1 MIRVVDLHKTFGGQE
16 VLRGINVE
24 FETGK
29 ITTII
34 GGSGSG
40 KTVLLKHLNALLLP
54 DRGSVLVDGRD
65 ITKLGQSAL
74 NEVRQ
79 KFGMLFQSA
88 ALLDSMTIYDNVAF
102 PLREKTKLKEKDIEQ
117 KANDSLAQVGLAGMG
132 YKFPAEVSGGM
143 KKRAGLARALVTQP
157 EIMLFDEPTT
167 GLDPLLGKSI
177 HELIRRMH
185 EKFRFTGVIVSHD
198 IPEVFKFSDRVAM
211 LANGVIIEAGKT
223 RVEASIGVD
232 LKLAYKDLEKHK
244 PVKSL
249 PKSAPAEVL
258 HSVKS
263 PPIIFVVGTVIWL
276 GARVSG
282 NR

>member
-88 ALLDSMTIYDNVAF
+88 VLLDSMTLYDNAEIS
-102 PLREKTKLKEKDIEQ
+102 LLHTYKL
-117 KANDSLAQVGLAGMG
+117 
-132 YKFPAEVSGGM
+132 
-143 KKRAGLARALVTQP
+143 
-157 EIMLFDEPTT
+157 
-167 GLDPLLGKSI
+167 
-177 HELIRRMH
+177 
-185 EKFRFTGVIVSHD
+185 
-198 IPEVFKFSDRVAM
+198 
-211 LANGVIIEAGKT
+211 
-223 RVEASIGVD
+223 
-232 LKLAYKDLEKHK
+232 
-244 PVKSL
+244 
-249 PKSAPAEVL
+249 
-258 HSVKS
+258 
-263 PPIIFVVGTVIWL
+263 
-276 GARVSG
+276 
-282 NR
+282 